1 MPLIKSNFPAIV
13 DLKAGMLAADD
24 YIQKL
29 REFLITKCNSN
40 LTVLE
45 NTKVSKIYETA
56 GGVNVD
62 TEKGEVYSC
71 QRIIIASGKWLSEL
85 VPELKQNIKVIKQYV
100 SYMQMKDM
108 QKYNITRFN
117 SFSFKETDTTHTFI
131 MPDHKEWGLKLV
143 RHNLYSLSK

>member
-29 REFLITKCNSN
+29 REFLLTKCNSN

-56 GGVNVD
+56 EGVNVD

-85 VPELKQNIKVIKQYV
+85 VP
-100 SYMQMKDM
+100 
-108 QKYNITRFN
+108 
-117 SFSFKETDTTHTFI
+117 
-131 MPDHKEWGLKLV
+131 
-143 RHNLYSLSK
+143 